1 MKLQRLLRETTM
13 FSYFKKKSLYEM
25 KATIVM
31 IIIIS
36 TLNFNLWSL
45 KPKDQSSLNIVP
57 VGYFFSWTPYAIVTL
72 YTAFIQ
78 SHSVSPIMATIPA
91 IFAKTS
97 MLWTSVLYVFSN
109 NQIKKKFNVD
119 LISFIVNSKD
129 NTYAEKNGDKNIY
142 RKRKQNSNPKQFPMN
157 IINNPMSWNFILFFF
172 EIWKKLI

>member
-1 MKLQRLLRETTM
+1 
-13 FSYFKKKSLYEM
+13 
-25 KATIVM
+25 
-31 IIIIS
+31 
-36 TLNFNLWSL
+36 
-45 KPKDQSSLNIVP
+45 
-57 VGYFFSWTPYAIVTL
+57 
-72 YTAFIQ
+72 
-78 SHSVSPIMATIPA
+78 MATIPA

-157 IINNPMSWNFILFFF
+157 IINNPMS
-172 EIWKKLI
+172 